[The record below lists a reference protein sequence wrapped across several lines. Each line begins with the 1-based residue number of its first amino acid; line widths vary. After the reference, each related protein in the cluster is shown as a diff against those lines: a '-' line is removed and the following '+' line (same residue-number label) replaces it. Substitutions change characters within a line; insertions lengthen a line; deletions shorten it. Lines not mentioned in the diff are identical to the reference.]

1 MNPTIATM
9 PEVAPAS
16 WAGEEPLYEVVNGQR
31 KELPP
36 MGAYE
41 GRVATLLVVALGH
54 FVESQDLGRMT
65 SEVLFNLA
73 PIKKQRRPDA
83 AFVSYARWAKTRPM
97 VLANAWDVV
106 PDLAVEVVSPTDA
119 MVEVLE
125 KVREYFQSGVQLVW
139 LVLPSERMIY
149 VYQTLTQIRVLT
161 HADVLEG
168 GAIIPGFQFPVAA
181 LFTDA
186 PQPS

>member
-1 MNPTIATM
+1 MA
-9 PEVAPAS
+9 
-16 WAGEEPLYEVVNGQR
+16 
-31 KELPP
+31 
-36 MGAYE
+36 
-41 GRVATLLVVALGH
+41 
-54 FVESQDLGRMT
+54 

-83 AFVSYARWAKTRPM
+83 AFVSYQRWAKTRPM
-97 VLANAWDVV
+97 VNANAWDVV

-119 MVEVLE
+119 MVEVLA
-125 KVREYFQSGVQLVW
+125 KVREYFQSGVPLVW

-161 HADVLEG
+161 HADMLEG
-168 GAIIPGFQFPVAA
+168 GAIIPGFQFPVAS